1 MYVRVKVLQK
11 ADKIDEGCIKSEIII
26 INFLT
31 KGNCAIYARILVNLH
46 INVLHHTKDSPERF
60 VFRKKVNNYKFSIN
74 GMIRDLQELLIIYEW
89 NFIISET
96 SSSCRFN

>member
-31 KGNCAIYARILVNLH
+31 KGNSAIYARIFVNLP
-46 INVLHHTKDSPERF
+46 INVF
-60 VFRKKVNNYKFSIN
+60 
-74 GMIRDLQELLIIYEW
+74 
-89 NFIISET
+89 T
-96 SSSCRFN
+96 SY